1 MKQTD
6 YCYFSVEISVVVLWI
21 SDRLEGASV
30 KLTVDN
36 LVLTGTTDSEGVV
49 VFTLR

>member
-21 SDRLEGASV
+21 DRLEGASV